1 MVCYTTVMNI
11 YEKLAT
17 FNVIETPRLIL
28 RPLSMTDAEDMF
40 DYASKPENL
49 VYVFPAH
56 HNLAETRATIAALFM
71 KEPLGKWAM
80 ELKATSAM
88 IGTITFV
95 KLDERART
103 AEIGY
108 TLNQT
113 YWGQGFMTEAVRT
126 LAEISLTEFGLC
138 YLDIVVDSENIGSCK
153 VAEKSGFSLQENY
166 KALNPYTKIL
176 RNFKRFRKVNQVE
189 HE

>member
-1 MVCYTTVMNI
+1 MNI

-28 RPLSMTDAEDMF
+28 RPMSMTDAKDMF

-56 HNLAETRATIAALFM
+56 QNLAETRATITTLFM

-80 ELKATSAM
+80 ELKSASVM

-95 KLDERART
+95 KLDEKART
-103 AEIGY
+103 AEVGY
-108 TLNQT
+108 TLNQR
-113 YWGQGFMTEAVRT
+113 YWGQGLMTEAVRT
-126 LAEISLTEFGLC
+126 LAEISLTEFGLR

-153 VAEKSGFSLQENY
+153 VAEKSGFILQENY

>member
-1 MVCYTTVMNI
+1 MSI

-17 FNVIETPRLIL
+17 FNIIETPRLVL

-40 DYASKPENL
+40 DYASKPDNL

-56 HNLAETRATIAALFM
+56 HNLAETRLTIATLFM
-71 KEPLGKWAM
+71 KAPLGKWGI
-80 ELKATSAM
+80 ELKSEAAM
-88 IGTITFV
+88 IGTVTFV
-95 KLDERART
+95 KLDEKART

-108 TLNQT
+108 TLNQK
-113 YWGQGFMTEAVRT
+113 YWGQGLMTEAVRT

-138 YLDIVVDSENIGSCK
+138 QLAIVVDAENIGSCK
-153 VAEKSGFSLQENY
+153 VAEKSGFILQENY

-176 RNFKRFRKVNQVE
+176 RNFKRYTRLSKK
-189 HE
+189 

>member
-1 MVCYTTVMNI
+1 MNI

-17 FNVIETPRLIL
+17 FNVIETPRVIL

-56 HNLAETRATIAALFM
+56 HNLAETRATIAALIM

-113 YWGQGFMTEAVRT
+113 YWGQGLMTEAVRT

-138 YLDIVVDSENIGSCK
+138 HLDIVVDSENIGSCK

>member
-1 MVCYTTVMNI
+1 MNI

-17 FNVIETPRLIL
+17 FNVIETPRVIL

-113 YWGQGFMTEAVRT
+113 Y
-126 LAEISLTEFGLC
+126 S
-138 YLDIVVDSENIGSCK
+138 
-153 VAEKSGFSLQENY
+153 
-166 KALNPYTKIL
+166 
-176 RNFKRFRKVNQVE
+176 
-189 HE
+189 

>member
-1 MVCYTTVMNI
+1 MTI

-17 FNVIETPRLIL
+17 FNVIETPRLLL
-28 RPLSMTDAEDMF
+28 RPLSMTDATDMF

-56 HNLAETRATIAALFM
+56 QNLAETRETIATLFM
-71 KEPLGKWAM
+71 KAPLGKWAI
-80 ELKATSAM
+80 ELKASSVM

-95 KLDERART
+95 KLDEKART

-113 YWGQGFMTEAVRT
+113 YWGQGLMTEAVRT
-126 LAEISLTEFGLC
+126 LAEISLTEFGLRS
-138 YLDIVVDSENIGSCK
+138 LDIVVDSENIGSCK
-153 VAEKSGFSLQENY
+153 VAEKSGFSLKENY

-176 RNFKRFRKVNQVE
+176 RNFKRYTRLGQKSDQNF
-189 HE
+189 